1 VNQHSFCQTTSLNV
15 ILCKESLEISPR
27 RRCFRALRTSR
38 SVRTASASSGQM
50 ARHRKRSLCNRSAD
64 GGVSCQNTTERVASS
79 VGHQSPMKSRFA
91 AFLCVLAVFQLMG
104 GHWAVL
110 QATAWVGMLV
120 KYSESE
126 GVEVGIT
133 KTFDGKHPC
142 DLCLSIAK
150 NKQTEK
156 KQSSQLAAAKI
167 YLVAPAQRWRLQPA
181 RYSWRL
187 RTTIAS
193 LVGCDSGPPVPP
205 PRVS

>member
-1 VNQHSFCQTTSLNV
+1 MKT
-15 ILCKESLEISPR
+15 
-27 RRCFRALRTSR
+27 
-38 SVRTASASSGQM
+38 
-50 ARHRKRSLCNRSAD
+50 
-64 GGVSCQNTTERVASS
+64 RV
-79 VGHQSPMKSRFA
+79 A
-91 AFLCVLAVFQLMG
+91 AFLCAIAVFQLVG

-142 DLCLSIAK
+142 SLCLSIAK

-156 KQSSQLAAAKI
+156 NQSSQLAAAKI
-167 YLVAPAQRWRLQPA
+167 YLVVHTQRWTLQPP
-181 RYSWRL
+181 RYSWSL

-193 LVGCDSGPPVPP
+193 LFGCDTSPPVPP

>member
-1 VNQHSFCQTTSLNV
+1 
-15 ILCKESLEISPR
+15 
-27 RRCFRALRTSR
+27 
-38 SVRTASASSGQM
+38 
-50 ARHRKRSLCNRSAD
+50 
-64 GGVSCQNTTERVASS
+64 
-79 VGHQSPMKSRFA
+79 MKSRFA
-91 AFLCVLAVFQLMG
+91 VFLCVIAAFQLMG

-126 GVEVGIT
+126 GVEVGIS

-142 DLCLSIAK
+142 SLCLSIAK

-167 YLVAPAQRWRLQPA
+167 YLIAHTQRWTLQPP
-181 RYSWRL
+181 RYFWCL
-187 RTTIAS
+187 KIPIAS
-193 LVGCDSGPPVPP
+193 LFSCDSRPAGTP

>member
-1 VNQHSFCQTTSLNV
+1 
-15 ILCKESLEISPR
+15 
-27 RRCFRALRTSR
+27 
-38 SVRTASASSGQM
+38 M
-50 ARHRKRSLCNRSAD
+50 
-64 GGVSCQNTTERVASS
+64 
-79 VGHQSPMKSRFA
+79 
-91 AFLCVLAVFQLMG
+91 AVFQLVG

-167 YLVAPAQRWRLQPA
+167 YLAAPAQRWTLQPP

-187 RTTIAS
+187 RTKIAS
-193 LVGCDSGPPVPP
+193 LSGCDSSPSVPP

>member
-1 VNQHSFCQTTSLNV
+1 
-15 ILCKESLEISPR
+15 LCEFKIIWRLYSHDIWRFPIAI
-27 RRCFRALRTSR
+27 CGFSR
-38 SVRTASASSGQM
+38 KDTV
-50 ARHRKRSLCNRSAD
+50 
-64 GGVSCQNTTERVASS
+64 ERVAPI

-91 AFLCVLAVFQLMG
+91 VFLCVIAVFQLMG

-126 GVEVGIT
+126 GVEVGIS

-156 KQSSQLAAAKI
+156 KQASRIDTAKI
-167 YLVAPAQRWRLQPA
+167 YLVAHAQRWTLQPP

-187 RTTIAS
+187 RTTIA
-193 LVGCDSGPPVPP
+193 LMVGCDSSPAVPP

>member
-1 VNQHSFCQTTSLNV
+1 
-15 ILCKESLEISPR
+15 
-27 RRCFRALRTSR
+27 
-38 SVRTASASSGQM
+38 
-50 ARHRKRSLCNRSAD
+50 
-64 GGVSCQNTTERVASS
+64 
-79 VGHQSPMKSRFA
+79 MKCRFA
-91 AFLCVLAVFQLMG
+91 AFLCVVAVFQLMG

-126 GVEVGIT
+126 GVEVGIG

-167 YLVAPAQRWRLQPA
+167 YLVAHAQRWTLRPPL
-181 RYSWRL
+181 YSWRL
-187 RTTIAS
+187 RIPIAS
-193 LVGCDSGPPVPP
+193 LVGFDTRPPVPP
-205 PRVS
+205 PRLS

>member
-1 VNQHSFCQTTSLNV
+1 
-15 ILCKESLEISPR
+15 
-27 RRCFRALRTSR
+27 
-38 SVRTASASSGQM
+38 
-50 ARHRKRSLCNRSAD
+50 
-64 GGVSCQNTTERVASS
+64 
-79 VGHQSPMKSRFA
+79 MKSRFA
-91 AFLCVLAVFQLMG
+91 FFLCAIAVFQLMG
-104 GHWAVL
+104 GHWVAL

-120 KYSESE
+120 KYSEAD
-126 GVEVGIT
+126 GVEVGIS

-156 KQSSQLAAAKI
+156 KQSTQLDASKI
-167 YLVAPAQRWRLQPA
+167 YLVAHAQRWTLEPP

-187 RTTIAS
+187 RTTVAS

>member
-1 VNQHSFCQTTSLNV
+1 
-15 ILCKESLEISPR
+15 
-27 RRCFRALRTSR
+27 
-38 SVRTASASSGQM
+38 
-50 ARHRKRSLCNRSAD
+50 
-64 GGVSCQNTTERVASS
+64 
-79 VGHQSPMKSRFA
+79 MKSRFA
-91 AFLCVLAVFQLMG
+91 VFLCVIAVFQLMG

-110 QATAWVGMLV
+110 QAAAWVGMLV

-126 GVEVGIT
+126 GVEVAIS

-156 KQSSQLAAAKI
+156 KQGSQIHAAKI
-167 YLVAPAQRWRLQPA
+167 YLVAHGQRCTLQPP

-187 RTTIAS
+187 RATIAS
-193 LVGCDSGPPVPP
+193 MVGCDRTPAVPP

>member
-1 VNQHSFCQTTSLNV
+1 MENRMPL
-15 ILCKESLEISPR
+15 
-27 RRCFRALRTSR
+27 ALPI
-38 SVRTASASSGQM
+38 
-50 ARHRKRSLCNRSAD
+50 AD
-64 GGVSCQNTTERVASS
+64 GGVSGKNTTERVASS

-91 AFLCVLAVFQLMG
+91 AFLCVMAVFQLMG

-167 YLVAPAQRWRLQPA
+167 YLVAPAQRWRLQPP

-193 LVGCDSGPPVPP
+193 LVGCDSSPPVPP

>member
-1 VNQHSFCQTTSLNV
+1 MENRMPL
-15 ILCKESLEISPR
+15 
-27 RRCFRALRTSR
+27 ALPI
-38 SVRTASASSGQM
+38 
-50 ARHRKRSLCNRSAD
+50 AD
-64 GGVSCQNTTERVASS
+64 GGVSGKNTTERVASS

-91 AFLCVLAVFQLMG
+91 AFLCVMAVFQLMG

-156 KQSSQLAAAKI
+156 TQSSQLAAAKI
-167 YLVAPAQRWRLQPA
+167 YLIAPAQRWTPQPP

-187 RTTIAS
+187 RTKIAS
-193 LVGCDSGPPVPP
+193 LSGCDSSPSVPP

>member
-1 VNQHSFCQTTSLNV
+1 
-15 ILCKESLEISPR
+15 
-27 RRCFRALRTSR
+27 
-38 SVRTASASSGQM
+38 
-50 ARHRKRSLCNRSAD
+50 
-64 GGVSCQNTTERVASS
+64 
-79 VGHQSPMKSRFA
+79 MKSRLA
-91 AFLCVLAVFQLMG
+91 VFLCVIAVFQLMG

-126 GVEVGIT
+126 GVEVGIS

-156 KQSSQLAAAKI
+156 KQSSQLDAAKI
-167 YLVAPAQRWRLQPA
+167 YLVAHAQRWTLQPP

-193 LVGCDSGPPVPP
+193 LVGCDSSPPVPP